1 MFVSEALKTHL
12 ETSATIRLQSL
23 VLAEWNMN
31 MPDNLQKVGNYRYRP
46 TDVTSQYFTLPIS
59 FDLLDQG
66 NYYTGATD
74 ADVVI
79 DGGFTNNNV
88 PQQFTLQKDKMKMI
102 YSLEDCTKP
111 FRPRS
116 GINKPLY
123 FSGRYI
129 ANSGADM
136 AERPRYYMPSRYDEF
151 RYWTSYRTEDNFE
164 RGIANNILNG
174 LNYIDDTVPF
184 VVYKNQ
190 VPTNRLVV
198 KMQTNVG
205 SVNLGPFA
213 TSTGPIADQLFGNAN
228 KTTPSRWKVQ
238 YLINNNWENAYSFNE
253 ADTRADGS
261 PIIGPNGYVELQ
273 YGLIVPEQYRN
284 IFVYAETLASVTLR
298 PDEAPVGYAY
308 LVIPTSGNKGTFYI
322 YTGTG
327 EDGGYQSFVP
337 EYGWILGSETITN
350 QTNFVTDLTSPEQF
364 IDQISGQT
372 VYREFAYIQGIRVV
386 VDIMNKF
393 DSTFDLI
400 EMSPRLV
407 VDISDKVIDFNITK
421 TLSDI
426 GVTSLPVG
434 QLLASTGSL
443 SIFDDDQAFN
453 FYNNTSIVA
462 DYIRKNIKF
471 NFYEVIVDVD
481 GFDYY
486 VPIKTLYSEGMPQ
499 ANVTSGTINIT
510 LRDLYFFLESMP
522 APRLLMTETSL
533 SMAIVTLLDYIGFSN
548 YSFRRLNTESDP
560 VIPYFFVAP
569 DQNVAEVLNQLA
581 VATQSAMFFDEFNNF
596 IVMSKNYLMPNTTE
610 RPTSFV
616 LSGTNNQTDS
626 GVVEN
631 ATSGNLPNIIS
642 IASEDKKVYNGG
654 NISYT
659 ARYIQRS
666 YGSIRQASMVDRDK
680 TWIYKPALL
689 WEVAGTDNTK
699 TINEVASKQ
708 GKYVLGAMPLNSDL
722 TASLPVV
729 QNGIVINNIMDIG
742 ENVYWLTRYQGYF
755 YSGGEVIRYDAA
767 EFNVTLPIWYPVKSD
782 GTLDE
787 TKPQIVLPGKLAPVE
802 ITLEEDIR
810 IWRNSNRQGSSNVW
824 ISSNQEYQKYF
835 ASLPF
840 NGKIYP
846 TGLIRIFST
855 PYYETV
861 DGISRLQRGAV
872 YEHGRGQFGTPIVT
886 HTAGINQ
893 YWSDNA
899 YVRGCDMQTQYLFT
913 TSSLDPVFIKSVKS
927 SGNVFYVNEISGV
940 SPGDTVNLLSGTGQ
954 LSTSAET
961 KVSAVNT
968 QKAKATITN
977 ISTLSGT
984 ITYTAQNTFSPGQTI
999 SIAGVTP
1006 NAYNLSNVVVVA
1018 ASSSSF
1024 TISNAST
1031 GAYVSG
1037 GIATSQ
1043 VFTFTVT
1050 TNPATA
1056 LNNATI
1062 EVSKIPNTNIGA
1074 AGVNNTLA
1082 KQTTRNGIIKN
1093 FMSSKYLTET
1103 DVNSLKSTQTGTIQS
1118 SAFVMNGPSFKTTDV
1133 PLNFVSYQYKQLDNA
1148 YKTFGARMRI
1158 IGKIENNETRGQTP
1172 IGSVSYYQV
1181 NGAQTNQNVSIGGGS
1196 GGLAIMLNPETNNGY
1211 YFEII
1216 ALTETNIESYL
1227 KLDVNGQAEVNIN
1240 NVVFYKVKKDASSN
1254 NAIPVK
1260 LWGGLTSIIV
1270 DDGRFT
1276 GQYRLSGEDK
1286 PTVYDLSVEYE
1297 DIGTLRR
1304 FYLYINNKLVKIVDD
1319 TEPLPV
1325 YNNIAPF
1332 IRGSSRVMFEN
1343 LYAITNNYSQNT
1355 VSVVGETLSDVFGDS
1370 EIDANESFR
1379 KYAISGLVQGTYLT
1393 GISSGQPPRYN
1404 MYFEEF
1410 GSIMR
1415 ECAYFDIKYDR
1426 SYPALYAQL
1435 SPTFNRIKGYTVSGF
1450 QADSYGA
1457 EFLIFNASDTAL
1469 NLDETTGNYLRIQG
1483 ITFTQDTSYQLTVD
1497 EYFKKQGNLSD
1508 PELQGSTLI
1517 TSPLVEKAKY
1527 DEIKLSRLIYGKN
1540 DFSIE
1545 TPYIQS
1551 QDDANELMGWIINK
1565 VMRPK
1570 KSIGI
1575 NLFSIPTLQ
1584 LGDIVTI
1591 DYKNNDNLDL
1601 VAQASDRFVVYNIAY
1616 NRTLAGPSMTVYLSE
1631 V

>member
-1 MFVSEALKTHL
+1 MFVSEALKTYL

-46 TDVTSQYFTLPIS
+46 TTQGSQYFTLPVS
-59 FDLLDQG
+59 FDLLDTG

-79 DGGFTNNNV
+79 DGGFTNNNT

-129 ANSGADM
+129 ANSGASM
-136 AERPRYYMPSRYDEF
+136 AQRPRYYMPSRYDEF

-164 RGIANNILNG
+164 RGIANNISNG
-174 LNYIDDTVPF
+174 LNYIEDAVPF
-184 VVYKNQ
+184 VVYKNS
-190 VPTNRLVV
+190 VPANRLVV

-205 SVNLGPFA
+205 TVDLGPFA
-213 TSTGPIADQLFGNAN
+213 TSTGPIDDPLFGDAN
-228 KTTPSRWKVQ
+228 KTSPSRWRVQ
-238 YLINNNWENAYSFNE
+238 YLNNNNWVDAYSFLE
-253 ADTRADGS
+253 TDTRADGS
-261 PIIGPNGYVELQ
+261 AIVGPDGYVELE
-273 YGLIVPEQYRN
+273 YGLVIPEQYRD
-284 IFVYAETLASVTLR
+284 IFIYAETLSSVTLR
-298 PDEAPVGYAY
+298 PDAAPIGYAY
-308 LVIPTSGNKGTFYI
+308 LVIPTTGDKGIFYI

-327 EDGGYQSFVP
+327 EDDGYDSFVP
-337 EYGWILGSETITN
+337 EYGWTLGSETITN
-350 QTNFVTDLTSPEQF
+350 QTNFVTDLTSPEEF
-364 IDQISGQT
+364 TDEINGGT
-372 VYREFAYIQGIRVV
+372 VYREFAYVQGMRIVV
-386 VDIMNKF
+386 EVMNKF

-426 GVTSLPVG
+426 GITSLPVG
-434 QLLASTGSL
+434 QLLASTGSVSL
-443 SIFDDDQAFN
+443 FDDDQAFN
-453 FYNNTSIVA
+453 QYNTSSIIA
-462 DYIRKNIKF
+462 DYVRKNIKF
-471 NFYEVIVDVD
+471 NFYEILVDVD

-499 ANVTSGTINIT
+499 ANITSGTLSLE

-548 YSFRRLNTESDP
+548 YSFRRLDTESDP

-581 VATQSAMFFDEFNNF
+581 VATQSAMFFDEYNNF
-596 IVMSKNYLMPNTTE
+596 IVMSKNYLMPALDE
-610 RPTSFV
+610 RPTDFV

-626 GVVEN
+626 GVIEN
-631 ATSGNLPNIIS
+631 GTSGNLPNIIS
-642 IASEDKKVYNGG
+642 IASQDKKVYNGG

-666 YGSIRQASMVDRDK
+666 YGSIRQSSMVDKDK

-689 WEVAGTDNTK
+689 WEVSGTENTK

-708 GKYVLGAMPLNSDL
+708 GKYVLGAMPINSDL
-722 TASLPVV
+722 TAEVPTV
-729 QNGIVINNIMDIG
+729 QNGVVINNVFDIG

-755 YSGGEVIRYDAA
+755 YSSGEIIRYDAA
-767 EFNVTLPIWYPVKSD
+767 EFNIT
-782 GTLDE
+782 GT
-787 TKPQIVLPGKLAPVE
+787 G
-802 ITLEEDIR
+802 
-810 IWRNSNRQGSSNVW
+810 NVW

-835 ASLPF
+835 ASIPF

-846 TGLIRIFST
+846 TGLVRIFST

-861 DGISRLQRGAV
+861 DGLTRLQQGAV
-872 YEHGRGQFGTPIVT
+872 YEHGRGQFGTPVT
-886 HTAGINQ
+886 YHSAGISS

-899 YVRGCDMQTQYLFT
+899 YVRGCNMQTQYLFT
-913 TSSLDPVFIKSVKS
+913 TTLD
-927 SGNVFYVNEISGV
+927 
-940 SPGDTVNLLSGTGQ
+940 Q
-954 LSTSAET
+954 
-961 KVSAVNT
+961 
-968 QKAKATITN
+968 
-977 ISTLSGT
+977 
-984 ITYTAQNTFSPGQTI
+984 
-999 SIAGVTP
+999 
-1006 NAYNLSNVVVVA
+1006 NLSV
-1018 ASSSSF
+1018 
-1024 TISNAST
+1024 
-1031 GAYVSG
+1031 
-1037 GIATSQ
+1037 
-1043 VFTFTVT
+1043 
-1050 TNPATA
+1050 PATT
-1056 LNNATI
+1056 L
-1062 EVSKIPNTNIGA
+1062 GA

-1082 KQTTRNGIIKN
+1082 RQTTRNGVIKN
-1093 FMSSKYLTET
+1093 FMSTSYLTET
-1103 DVNSLKSTQTGTIQS
+1103 DVNSLKSTQSGTVQS
-1118 SAFVMNGPSFKTTDV
+1118 SALIMNGPSFKTTET
-1133 PLNFVSYQYKQLDNA
+1133 PINFVSYQYKQLDNA
-1148 YKTFGARMRI
+1148 YKSFGARMRI
-1158 IGKIENNETRGQTP
+1158 IGKIEANENRGQTP
-1172 IGSVSYYQV
+1172 IGSISYYQV

-1196 GGLAIMLNPETNNGY
+1196 GGLAVMLNPETNNGY
-1211 YFEII
+1211 YFEIV
-1216 ALTETNIESYL
+1216 ALTETNVESYL
-1227 KLDVNGQAEVNIN
+1227 KLNASGQSEININ
-1240 NVVFYKVKKDASSN
+1240 NVVFYKVKKDASNN

-1260 LWGGLTSIIV
+1260 LWGGLTSVIV

-1286 PTVYDLSVEYE
+1286 PTVYDLGVEYQ
-1297 DIGTLRR
+1297 DIGTTRR
-1304 FYLYINNKLVKIVDD
+1304 FYLYINNKLIKIVDD
-1319 TEPLPV
+1319 TDPLPV
-1325 YNNIAPF
+1325 YNNMAPF
-1332 IRGSSRVMFEN
+1332 VRGSSRVMFEN
-1343 LYAITNNYSQNT
+1343 LYALTNNYAQNT
-1355 VSVVGETLSDVFGDS
+1355 VSVVGETLSGVFGDS

-1379 KYAISGLVQGTYLT
+1379 KYAVSGLVQGTYLT
-1393 GISSGQPPRYN
+1393 GISSEQPPKYN

-1410 GSIMR
+1410 GTIMR

-1435 SPTFNRIKGYTVSGF
+1435 SPTFNRIKGYSISGF

-1457 EFLIFNASDTAL
+1457 EFLIFNATDTAL

-1497 EYFKKQGNLSD
+1497 EYFKKQSNLSD

-1540 DFSIE
+1540 DFAIE
-1545 TPYIQS
+1545 SAYIQS

-1565 VMRPK
+1565 IMKPK
-1570 KSIGI
+1570 KSVGMS
-1575 NLFSIPTLQ
+1575 LFSIPTLQ

-1591 DYKNNDNLDL
+1591 DYKNSDSLDL
-1601 VAQASDRFVVYNIAY
+1601 VAQESDRFVVYNIGY
-1616 NRTLAGPSMTVYLSE
+1616 GRSLAGPSMTVYLSE